1 MERNVFQDRTH
12 SFPSFCEKIQEI
24 AWRWRT
30 TNKSYKQ
37 KKKKKRKETK
47 IFSSRWTDPI
57 YIELTIPAGCNSSW
71 SAIKL
76 HPLASKRQRRSWL
89 LEADAKQNNCSH
101 YFVKQDFA
109 TVTLLLLLL
118 PSPTPRYFLA
128 FVLVFTPFTYWRIYA
143 RRYKIFTAPLA
154 ALLASSRASL
164 LLPPASTLGTSLTT
178 RNCAG
183 VAFVC
188 RGRRPFAT
196 DPTPV

>member
-1 MERNVFQDRTH
+1 MNR
-12 SFPSFCEKIQEI
+12 
-24 AWRWRT
+24 
-30 TNKSYKQ
+30 YKY
-37 KKKKKRKETK
+37 
-47 IFSSRWTDPI
+47 I
-57 YIELTIPAGCNSSW
+57 YIYSW
-71 SAIKL
+71 TNIYIYIYSWQSL
-76 HPLASKRQRRSWL
+76 VVTPLDRRLNCILLPRRGQRRSWL

-101 YFVKQDFA
+101 YFVKQGFA

-118 PSPTPRYFLA
+118 FLLFLLFPLPSPTPRHFLA

-164 LLPPASTLGTSLTT
+164 LLLPPASTLGTSLTT

>member
-1 MERNVFQDRTH
+1 MERNLFQDRTILFLL
-12 SFPSFCEKIQEI
+12 SARKSKKSPENGE
-24 AWRWRT
+24 RRT
-30 TNKSYKQ
+30 NRTNK
-37 KKKKKRKETK
+37 KKIKKRKETK

-109 TVTLLLLLL
+109 TVTLLLLL